1 MVTHTNISTTVYLI
15 YLRGVD
21 DCIRAYGRDTLPRF
35 KPWNKL
41 FIIGVTMFTI
51 DVFSHSGKYGSD
63 QQSRHNKI
71 DFFPVCFAS
80 CQHNTITLTA
90 AGLVIYIY

>member
-1 MVTHTNISTTVYLI
+1 
-15 YLRGVD
+15 
-21 DCIRAYGRDTLPRF
+21 
-35 KPWNKL
+35 
-41 FIIGVTMFTI
+41 MFTI